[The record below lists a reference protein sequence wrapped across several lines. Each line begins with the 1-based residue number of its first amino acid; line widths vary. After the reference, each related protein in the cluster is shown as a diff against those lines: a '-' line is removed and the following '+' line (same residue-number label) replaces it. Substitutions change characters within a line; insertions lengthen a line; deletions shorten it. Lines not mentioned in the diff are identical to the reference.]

1 MLSYLLRR
9 LLLFVPTLIGATA
22 VIFLLMAMA
31 PISIVDALLPPGG
44 ELQPGQR
51 ATREAYIKER
61 YGLGAPPSVQYL
73 RWLNNVSPLGFKVW
87 RRSDPAVLEA
97 TNRELD
103 LRTARQKEMAAAGAP
118 KREIDEAVK
127 TIDLSPSPG
136 DFRFNKFGFKVPDLG
151 ESYIRSRPVWPIIA
165 EALPVTLIL
174 QAVSMPISIAIAL
187 LTGIWAASHRG
198 KIQDAASSFVLLAA
212 YSIPVIWVGVM
223 LIGFLANVEFV
234 RAFPAG
240 GLHHL
245 EAEAMSFFP
254 RWSAGDGFERG
265 YLLDSTWHL
274 VLPVICI
281 SYYSVAFYSK
291 LTRTALLE
299 TLGSDFVRTARAKGL
314 SEGAVLYR
322 HAFRNSLIP
331 LITVAASFLPLLVTG
346 SIVVETIFNIN
357 GMGKL
362 TIDALFANDRELF
375 LSLSLLILLLQL
387 GGYLI
392 ADIMYVIADPRV
404 SYGK

>member
-1 MLSYLLRR
+1 MT
-9 LLLFVPTLIGATA
+9 F
-22 VIFLLMAMA
+22 
-31 PISIVDALLPPGG
+31 
-44 ELQPGQR
+44 
-51 ATREAYIKER
+51 
-61 YGLGAPPSVQYL
+61 
-73 RWLNNVSPLGFKVW
+73 
-87 RRSDPAVLEA
+87 
-97 TNRELD
+97 
-103 LRTARQKEMAAAGAP
+103 
-118 KREIDEAVK
+118 
-127 TIDLSPSPG
+127 
-136 DFRFNKFGFKVPDLG
+136 
-151 ESYIRSRPVWPIIA
+151 
-165 EALPVTLIL
+165 
-174 QAVSMPISIAIAL
+174 
-187 LTGIWAASHRG
+187 
-198 KIQDAASSFVLLAA
+198 
-212 YSIPVIWVGVM
+212 
-223 LIGFLANVEFV
+223 
-234 RAFPAG
+234 FPNWAG
-240 GLHHL
+240 GH
-245 EAEAMSFFP
+245 
-254 RWSAGDGFERG
+254 FERG

-299 TLGSDFVRTARAKGL
+299 TLSSDFVRTARAKGL

-375 LSLSLLILLLQL
+375 LSVSLLILLLQL

-392 ADIMYVIADPRV
+392 ADILYVIADPRV